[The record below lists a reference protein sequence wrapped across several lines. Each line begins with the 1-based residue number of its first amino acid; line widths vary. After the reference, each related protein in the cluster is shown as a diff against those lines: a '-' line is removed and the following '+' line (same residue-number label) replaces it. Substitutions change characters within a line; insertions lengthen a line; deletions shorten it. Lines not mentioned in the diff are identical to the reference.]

1 MGHVRM
7 MAAVQ
12 PFLSGAISKTVN
24 MPEDTTVD
32 QIEELYV
39 EGWKRGLKSLAIYRT
54 NSKACQ
60 VLTGTAQKAQP
71 VGTVRHRIRLP
82 KKRLGFTQEARVGGQ
97 KVYVRTGEYEN
108 GELGEVFIDMHK
120 EGATM
125 RSMTNCFA
133 IAISLGLQ
141 HGVPLSEYVDAFVYS
156 NFAPNGIVQDHPNI
170 KHASS
175 IIDYIMRL
183 LAFEYLK
190 RTDLVQVKP
199 DQEDAHEVPP
209 APTRNVLVAD
219 AHVCTTCGNLTTR
232 QNGNCYVCDNCGTQ
246 TGCA

>member
-1 MGHVRM
+1 M
-7 MAAVQ
+7 MEAVQ

-24 MPEDTTVD
+24 VPEDTTVA
-32 QIEELYV
+32 QIQELYV
-39 EGWKRGLKSLAIYRT
+39 EGWKRQLKSLAIYRA

-60 VLTGTAQKAQP
+60 VLTGATVQKAQP
-71 VGTVRHRIRLP
+71 MGVVRRRARLP
-82 KKRLGFTQEARVGGQ
+82 KKRLGFTQEAKVGGQ
-97 KVYVRTGEYEN
+97 KVYVRTGNYAD

-133 IAISLGLQ
+133 IAMSLGLQ
-141 HGVPLSEYVDAFVYS
+141 HGVPLAEYVDAFVYS

-175 IIDYIMRL
+175 VIDYIMRL
-183 LAFEYLK
+183 LAFEYLG

-199 DQEDAHEVPP
+199 DGEAENLT
-209 APTRNVLVAD
+209 APSTKVLEAVIVAD
-219 AHVCTTCGNLTTR
+219 AHTCTTCGNLTTR